1 MLRRLPPDRNWPA
14 SVWNAFRRMW
24 RIGARR
30 WLSRRKSADGSRT
43 LFFVLCTFSSPP
55 ICYPKCVVRMLW
67 WFLILGVSTAVV
79 VSVALA
85 LYMRVWRQ
93 MKRSA
98 AHRAE
103 PDGLDH
109 SPPEA

>member
-1 MLRRLPPDRNWPA
+1 
-14 SVWNAFRRMW
+14 
-24 RIGARR
+24 
-30 WLSRRKSADGSRT
+30 
-43 LFFVLCTFSSPP
+43 
-55 ICYPKCVVRMLW
+55 VRMLW

>member
-1 MLRRLPPDRNWPA
+1 VILSTSVPP
-14 SVWNAFRRMW
+14 S
-24 RIGARR
+24 
-30 WLSRRKSADGSRT
+30 
-43 LFFVLCTFSSPP
+43 
-55 ICYPKCVVRMLW
+55 ICYPNEVVRMLW
-67 WFLILGVSTAVV
+67 WFLILGVSAAVV